1 MSTPMYTFITVNKE
15 SSNQLRTRLRKDLL
29 QGFSSKFMNNHIQHI
44 LCVSYKLFFQHLFE

>member
-1 MSTPMYTFITVNKE
+1 MSTPMYTFTTVNKE

-44 LCVSYKLFFQHLFE
+44 LRVSYKLFFPAFI